1 MKYFTTPLIRVILI
15 VLILLYGWWSV
26 KSIANLK
33 ETIVERDLTIVKHL
47 DTIETINKNNIVTV
61 NTLTTYYESLLSN
74 AKQQQQTANITIEEF
89 ITSSKKKSVIKDV
102 KILTEP
108 DIDSISG
115 LVNRMHEIYRNTHCT
130 DSARCID

>member
-1 MKYFTTPLIRVILI
+1 MKIITTVGIRVILI
-15 VLILLYGWWSV
+15 GLILLYGWWSV

-33 ETIVERDLTIVKHL
+33 ETIVDRDLTIVKQL
-47 DTIETINKNNIVTV
+47 DTIDTINKNNIVTV
-61 NTLTTYYESLLSN
+61 NTLTTYYESLLSI
-74 AKQQQQTANITIEEF
+74 AKQQQQTANITVDEF

-108 DIDSISG
+108 DINSING
-115 LVNRMHEIYRNTHCT
+115 LVNRMHEIYRNAHCT